1 MAEYLRPSRTGSA
14 LLATALIVAPLLACA
29 AGGVPGLPPPGT
41 PGWVSLLLPAGG
53 RLNLLVVQPPGPA
66 KGVVVAFP
74 WGAGDAGLLA
84 GLVETYWDEAAPA
97 AGYAV
102 VGVEIYGPGLAESAS
117 DVVPLLLEWIEE
129 NLPEAAGEI
138 VLTGASAGGVGVF
151 HAALAMPGRVA
162 AILAMPGRTS
172 GEASLESLAG
182 VPVLLMVGE
191 HDRNW
196 VTGSESTAER
206 LRAAGAKVT
215 LEVVPGQGHVLRLPE
230 QMLVRWIEEARHRK
244 SADTGI
250 SALQAR
256 RRGH

>member
-1 MAEYLRPSRTGSA
+1 MAETARASRTGSA
-14 LLATALIVAPLLACA
+14 LLAAALLAAPLPACA
-29 AGGVPGLPPPGT
+29 TSGGPGQPPT
-41 PGWVSLLLPAGG
+41 ATRGWVALTLPTGG
-53 RLNLLVVQPPGPA
+53 QLNLLVLRPAGPA
-66 KGVVVAFP
+66 RGVVVALP

-102 VGVEIYGPGLAESAS
+102 VGVEIYGPGLGESAPV
-117 DVVPLLLEWIEE
+117 VVPALLEWIDQ
-129 NLPEAAGEI
+129 NLAEAADNI

-182 VPVLLMVGE
+182 VPVLLMVGA
-191 HDRNW
+191 HDRRW

-206 LRAAGAKVT
+206 LRAAGARVE
-215 LEVVPGQGHVLRLPE
+215 LAVVPGQGHVLRVPQRE
-230 QMLVRWIEEARHRK
+230 LVRWLDERE
-244 SADTGI
+244 
-250 SALQAR
+250 
-256 RRGH
+256 